1 MSGIQRDLKAVL
13 DSKIGKGKV
22 LLLIGPRQVGKTTLL
37 KNILESV
44 STEKKVQFWNCDE
57 SDVRQFL
64 SEANSAKLKSFVGN
78 SDFIVIDEAQRVK
91 DIGLTIKLLHDSFP
105 NVQLAVTGSS
115 SIDLGFNTNPKN
127 GRVKAL
133 SKACLDRTYLSNSI
147 NEPLTGRKFEYNLF
161 PFSTN
166 ELVNHTSMLE
176 EMRLLK
182 NRLVYGFYPDVVN
195 NPGEEKEIL
204 TNIVNSY
211 LYKDVFEFQ
220 DIRKSSAIEKLVQ
233 ALALQVG
240 SEVSF
245 NELGNL
251 LGIDTVTVQRYVDL
265 LEKAYVIFHIRSYSR
280 NVRNELKKSIKIYF
294 YDNGVRNS
302 VISNFSPVDLRSDI
316 GALWE
321 NFLISER
328 IKNNAYHNKN
338 AKYYFWRTTQKQE
351 IDFIE
356 EVDQNLFAYEF
367 KYNPKKAN
375 SKCPLTFSN
384 NYPNVPFD
392 VITSENYMDFVVNR
406 E

>member
-1 MSGIQRDLKAVL
+1 MNGIERDLKAVL
-13 DSKIGKGKV
+13 ESKIGKGKV

-37 KNILESV
+37 KNILTSI
-44 STEKKVQFWNCDE
+44 SSEKKVQFWNCDE

-115 SIDLGFNTNPKN
+115 S
-127 GRVKAL
+127 
-133 SKACLDRTYLSNSI
+133 LDLSNSI

-166 ELVNHTSMLE
+166 ELVNHTSILE

-220 DIRKSSAIEKLVQ
+220 DIRKSSVIEKLVQ

-265 LEKAYVIFHIRSYSR
+265 LEKAYVIFHIRSFSR

-302 VISNFSPVDLRSDI
+302 VISNFFPVELRSDT

-321 NFLISER
+321 NFLISEK
-328 IKNNAYHNKN
+328 IKNNAYHNKH

-367 KYNPKKAN
+367 KYNPKKVN
-375 SKCPLTFSN
+375 SKCPVTFSN

-392 VITSENYMDFVVNR
+392 VITSENYMDFVVH
-406 E
+406 EE

>member
-13 DSKIGKGKV
+13 NSKIGKGKV

-37 KNILESV
+37 KNMIESV

-115 SIDLGFNTNPKN
+115 S
-127 GRVKAL
+127 
-133 SKACLDRTYLSNSI
+133 LDLSNSI

-161 PFSTN
+161 PFSIN

-176 EMRLLK
+176 EMRQLQ

-220 DIRKSSAIEKLVQ
+220 DIRKSSVIEKLVQ

-251 LGIDTVTVQRYVDL
+251 LGIDTATVQRYVDL
-265 LEKAYVIFHIRSYSR
+265 LEKAYVIFHIRSFSR

-302 VISNFSPVDLRSDI
+302 VISNFSPVELRSDI

-328 IKNNAYHNKN
+328 IKNNAYHNKH

-356 EVDQNLFAYEF
+356 EAEQNLFAYEF
-367 KYNPKKAN
+367 KYNPKKVN
-375 SKCPLTFSN
+375 SKCPVTFSN

-392 VITSENYMDFVVNR
+392 VITSENYMDFVVNK

>member
-1 MSGIQRDLKAVL
+1 MNEIERDLKVVL

-37 KNILESV
+37 KNILTSI
-44 STEKKVQFWNCDE
+44 SSEKKVQFWNCDE

-115 SIDLGFNTNPKN
+115 S
-127 GRVKAL
+127 
-133 SKACLDRTYLSNSI
+133 LDLSNSI

-220 DIRKSSAIEKLVQ
+220 DIRKSSVIEKLVQ

-265 LEKAYVIFHIRSYSR
+265 LEKAYVIFHIRSFSR

-302 VISNFSPVDLRSDI
+302 VISNFSPVELRSDI

-328 IKNNAYHNKN
+328 IKNNTYHNKH

-367 KYNPKKAN
+367 KYNPKKVN
-375 SKCPLTFSN
+375 SKCPVTFSN

-392 VITSENYMDFVVNR
+392 VITSENYMDFVLHCYL
-406 E
+406 

>member
-1 MSGIQRDLKAVL
+1 MNGIERDLKAVL

-37 KNILESV
+37 KNILTSI
-44 STEKKVQFWNCDE
+44 SSEKKVQFWNCDE

-115 SIDLGFNTNPKN
+115 S
-127 GRVKAL
+127 
-133 SKACLDRTYLSNSI
+133 LDLSNSI

-220 DIRKSSAIEKLVQ
+220 DIRKSSVIEKLVQ

-265 LEKAYVIFHIRSYSR
+265 LEKAYVIFHIRSFSR

-302 VISNFSPVDLRSDI
+302 VISNFSPVELRSDI

-328 IKNNAYHNKN
+328 IKNNAYHNKH

-367 KYNPKKAN
+367 KYNPKKVN
-375 SKCPLTFSN
+375 SKCPVTFSN
-384 NYPNVPFD
+384 NYPNVPFE
-392 VITSENYMDFVVNR
+392 VITSENYMDFVVH
-406 E
+406 EE

>member
-1 MSGIQRDLKAVL
+1 MSEIQRDLKAVL

-37 KNILESV
+37 KNILTSV
-44 STEKKVQFWNCDE
+44 SSEKKVQFWNCDE

-78 SDFIVIDEAQRVK
+78 SDFIVIDETQRVK

-105 NVQLAVTGSS
+105 SVQLAVTGSS
-115 SIDLGFNTNPKN
+115 S
-127 GRVKAL
+127 
-133 SKACLDRTYLSNSI
+133 LDLSNSI

-195 NPGEEKEIL
+195 NLGEEKEIL

-220 DIRKSSAIEKLVQ
+220 DIRKSSVIEKLVQ

-302 VISNFSPVDLRSDI
+302 VISNFSPVELRSDI

-328 IKNNAYHNKN
+328 IKNNAYHNKH

-392 VITSENYMDFVVNR
+392 VITSENYMDFVVNK

>member
-1 MSGIQRDLKAVL
+1 MNGIERDLKAVL

-37 KNILESV
+37 KNILTSI
-44 STEKKVQFWNCDE
+44 SSEKKVQFWNCDE

-115 SIDLGFNTNPKN
+115 S
-127 GRVKAL
+127 
-133 SKACLDRTYLSNSI
+133 LDLSNSI

-220 DIRKSSAIEKLVQ
+220 DIRKSSVIEKLVQ

-265 LEKAYVIFHIRSYSR
+265 LEKAYVIFHIRSFSR

-302 VISNFSPVDLRSDI
+302 VISNFSPVELRSDI

-328 IKNNAYHNKN
+328 IKNNTYHNKH

-356 EVDQNLFAYEF
+356 EVDQNLFAYEI
-367 KYNPKKAN
+367 KYNPKKVN
-375 SKCPLTFSN
+375 SKCPVTFSN

-392 VITSENYMDFVVNR
+392 VITSENYMDFVLHK

>member
-1 MSGIQRDLKAVL
+1 MRNISRDLKLIL

-22 LLLIGPRQVGKTTLL
+22 LLLIGPRQVGKTTLFKQMIKSL
-37 KNILESV
+37 AP
-44 STEKKVQFWNCDE
+44 EKKVQFWNCDE

-64 SEANSAKLKSFVGN
+64 SDGNLAKLKSFIGN
-78 SDFIVIDEAQRVK
+78 SDFIIIDEAQRVK
-91 DIGLTIKLLHDSFP
+91 DIGLTIKLIHDNFT

-115 SIDLGFNTNPKN
+115 S
-127 GRVKAL
+127 
-133 SKACLDRTYLSNSI
+133 LDLSNTI

-166 ELVNHTSMLE
+166 ELVLNSTMLE
-176 EMRLLK
+176 EAKQLQ
-182 NRLVYGFYPDVVN
+182 NRLIYGFYPDVVN

-211 LYKDVFEFQ
+211 LYKDIFEFKE
-220 DIRKSSAIEKLVQ
+220 IRKSFVIEKLVQ

-251 LGIDTVTVQRYVDL
+251 LGIDTMTVQRYVNL
-265 LEKAYVIFHIRSYSR
+265 LEKAYVIFHLRSYSK

-294 YDNGVRNS
+294 YDNGVRNA
-302 VISNFSPVDLRSDI
+302 VISNFSPPDLRSDI
-316 GALWE
+316 GNLWE

-328 IKNNAYHNKN
+328 IKNNAYHNIN

-356 EVDQNLFAYEF
+356 ETDGRFFAYEF
-367 KYNPKKAN
+367 KYNPKKTHA
-375 SKCPLTFSN
+375 KCPLTFSN
-384 NYPNVPFD
+384 NYPEIPFS
-392 VITSENYMDFVVNR
+392 VITKENYLDFIT

>member
-1 MSGIQRDLKAVL
+1 MRNISRDLKLIL

-22 LLLIGPRQVGKTTLL
+22 LLLIGPRQVGKTTLFKQMIKSL
-37 KNILESV
+37 AP
-44 STEKKVQFWNCDE
+44 EKKVQFWNCDE

-64 SEANSAKLKSFVGN
+64 SDGNLAKLKSFIGN

-91 DIGLTIKLLHDSFP
+91 DIGLTIKLIHDNFT

-115 SIDLGFNTNPKN
+115 S
-127 GRVKAL
+127 
-133 SKACLDRTYLSNSI
+133 LDLSNTI

-166 ELVNHTSMLE
+166 ELVLNSTMLE
-176 EMRLLK
+176 EAKQLQ
-182 NRLVYGFYPDVVN
+182 NRLIYGFYPDVVN

-211 LYKDVFEFQ
+211 LYKDIFEFKE
-220 DIRKSSAIEKLVQ
+220 IRKSFVIEKLVQ

-251 LGIDTVTVQRYVDL
+251 LGIDTMTVQRYVDL
-265 LEKAYVIFHIRSYSR
+265 LEKAYVIFHLRSYSK

-294 YDNGVRNS
+294 YDNGIRNA
-302 VISNFSPVDLRSDI
+302 VISNFSPPDLRSDI
-316 GALWE
+316 GNLWE

-328 IKNNAYHNKN
+328 IKNNAYHNIN

-356 EVDQNLFAYEF
+356 ETDGRFFAYEF
-367 KYNPKKAN
+367 KYNPKKTHA
-375 SKCPLTFSN
+375 KCPLTFSN
-384 NYPNVPFD
+384 NYSEIPFS
-392 VITSENYMDFVVNR
+392 VITKENYLDFIT

>member
-1 MSGIQRDLKAVL
+1 MSGIQRELKAVL

-37 KNILESV
+37 KNMIESV

-115 SIDLGFNTNPKN
+115 S
-127 GRVKAL
+127 
-133 SKACLDRTYLSNSI
+133 LDLSNSI

-161 PFSTN
+161 PFSIN

-176 EMRLLK
+176 EIRQLQ

-220 DIRKSSAIEKLVQ
+220 DIRKSSVIEKLVQ

-265 LEKAYVIFHIRSYSR
+265 LEKAYVIFHIRSFSR

-302 VISNFSPVDLRSDI
+302 VISNFSPIELRSDI

-328 IKNNAYHNKN
+328 IKNNAYHNKH

-356 EVDQNLFAYEF
+356 EAEQNLFAYEF
-367 KYNPKKAN
+367 KYNPKKVN
-375 SKCPLTFSN
+375 SKCPVTFSN

-392 VITSENYMDFVVNR
+392 VITSENYMDFVVNK

>member
-1 MSGIQRDLKAVL
+1 MNGIERDLKAVL
-13 DSKIGKGKV
+13 ESKIGKGKV

-37 KNILESV
+37 KNILTSI
-44 STEKKVQFWNCDE
+44 SSEKKVQFWNCDE

-115 SIDLGFNTNPKN
+115 S
-127 GRVKAL
+127 
-133 SKACLDRTYLSNSI
+133 LDLSNSI

-220 DIRKSSAIEKLVQ
+220 DIRKSSVIEKLVQ

-265 LEKAYVIFHIRSYSR
+265 LEKAYVIFHIRSFSR

-302 VISNFSPVDLRSDI
+302 VISNFSPVELRSDI

-328 IKNNAYHNKN
+328 IKNNAYHNKH

-367 KYNPKKAN
+367 KYNPKKVN
-375 SKCPLTFSN
+375 SKCPVTFSN

-392 VITSENYMDFVVNR
+392 VITSENYMDFVVH
-406 E
+406 EE

>member
-1 MSGIQRDLKAVL
+1 MNEIERDLKVVL

-37 KNILESV
+37 KNILTSI
-44 STEKKVQFWNCDE
+44 SSEKKVQFWNCDE

-115 SIDLGFNTNPKN
+115 S
-127 GRVKAL
+127 
-133 SKACLDRTYLSNSI
+133 LDLSNSI

-195 NPGEEKEIL
+195 NLGEEKEIL

-220 DIRKSSAIEKLVQ
+220 DIRKSSVIEKLVQ

-265 LEKAYVIFHIRSYSR
+265 LEKAYVIFHIRSFSR

-302 VISNFSPVDLRSDI
+302 VISNFSPVELRSDI

-328 IKNNAYHNKN
+328 IKNNTYHNKH

-367 KYNPKKAN
+367 KYNPKKVN
-375 SKCPLTFSN
+375 SKCPVTFSN

-392 VITSENYMDFVVNR
+392 VITSENYMDFVLHK

>member
-1 MSGIQRDLKAVL
+1 MIIFIKYYNIYAMNGIERDLKAVL

-37 KNILESV
+37 KNILTSI
-44 STEKKVQFWNCDE
+44 SSEKKVQFWNCDE

-115 SIDLGFNTNPKN
+115 S
-127 GRVKAL
+127 
-133 SKACLDRTYLSNSI
+133 LDLSNSI

-220 DIRKSSAIEKLVQ
+220 DIRKSSVIEKLVQ

-265 LEKAYVIFHIRSYSR
+265 LEKSYVIFHIRSFSR

-302 VISNFSPVDLRSDI
+302 VISNFSPVELRSDI

-328 IKNNAYHNKN
+328 IKNNAYHNKH

-356 EVDQNLFAYEF
+356 EVDQNLFAYEI
-367 KYNPKKAN
+367 KYNPKKVN
-375 SKCPLTFSN
+375 SKCPVTFSN

-392 VITSENYMDFVVNR
+392 VITSENYMDFVVH
-406 E
+406 EE

>member
-1 MSGIQRDLKAVL
+1 MK
-13 DSKIGKGKV
+13 
-22 LLLIGPRQVGKTTLL
+22 KTTLL
-37 KNILESV
+37 KNMLESV
-44 STEKKVQFWNCDE
+44 SSEKKVQFWNCDE

-115 SIDLGFNTNPKN
+115 S
-127 GRVKAL
+127 
-133 SKACLDRTYLSNSI
+133 LDLSNSI

-220 DIRKSSAIEKLVQ
+220 DIRKSSVIEKLVQ

-265 LEKAYVIFHIRSYSR
+265 LEKAYVIFHIRSFSR

-302 VISNFSPVDLRSDI
+302 VISNFSPVELRSDI

-328 IKNNAYHNKN
+328 IKNNAYHNKH

-392 VITSENYMDFVVNR
+392 VITSENYMDFVVN
-406 E
+406 EE

>member
-1 MSGIQRDLKAVL
+1 MNGIERDLKAVL

-37 KNILESV
+37 KNILTSI
-44 STEKKVQFWNCDE
+44 SSEKKVQFWNCDE

-115 SIDLGFNTNPKN
+115 S
-127 GRVKAL
+127 
-133 SKACLDRTYLSNSI
+133 LDLSNSI

-220 DIRKSSAIEKLVQ
+220 DIRKSSVIEKLVQ

-265 LEKAYVIFHIRSYSR
+265 LEKSYVIFHIRSFSR

-302 VISNFSPVDLRSDI
+302 VISNFSPVELRSDI

-328 IKNNAYHNKN
+328 IKNNAYHNKY

-356 EVDQNLFAYEF
+356 EVDQNLFAYEI
-367 KYNPKKAN
+367 KYNPKKVN
-375 SKCPLTFSN
+375 SKCPVTFSN

-392 VITSENYMDFVVNR
+392 VITSENYMDFVVHK

>member
-1 MSGIQRDLKAVL
+1 MNRIERDLKAVL
-13 DSKIGKGKV
+13 ESKIGKGKV

-37 KNILESV
+37 KNILTSI
-44 STEKKVQFWNCDE
+44 SSEKKVQFWNCDE

-115 SIDLGFNTNPKN
+115 S
-127 GRVKAL
+127 
-133 SKACLDRTYLSNSI
+133 LDLSNSI

-220 DIRKSSAIEKLVQ
+220 DIRKSSVIEKLVQ

-265 LEKAYVIFHIRSYSR
+265 LEKAYVIFHIRSFSR

-302 VISNFSPVDLRSDI
+302 VISNFSPVELRSDI

-328 IKNNAYHNKN
+328 IKNNAYHNKH

-356 EVDQNLFAYEF
+356 EVEQNLFAYEF
-367 KYNPKKAN
+367 KYNPKKVN
-375 SKCPLTFSN
+375 SKCPVTFSN

-392 VITSENYMDFVVNR
+392 VITSENYMDFVVNK

>member
-1 MSGIQRDLKAVL
+1 MNGIERDLKAVL
-13 DSKIGKGKV
+13 ESKIGKGKV

-37 KNILESV
+37 KNILTSI
-44 STEKKVQFWNCDE
+44 SSEKKVQFWNCDE
-57 SDVRQFL
+57 SDVRQLL

-115 SIDLGFNTNPKN
+115 S
-127 GRVKAL
+127 
-133 SKACLDRTYLSNSI
+133 LDLSNSI

-204 TNIVNSY
+204 TNIANSY
-211 LYKDVFEFQ
+211 LYKDLFEFQ
-220 DIRKSSAIEKLVQ
+220 DIRKSSVIEKLVQ

-265 LEKAYVIFHIRSYSR
+265 LEKAHRNNWFSVIFLSETQHQVHHSDPTDFISLKQCIGDGFKFLDAYIDGMTLDISFNMLLQLKQEEQYGESYSP
-280 NVRNELKKSIKIYF
+280 NLIKAREQIL
-294 YDNGVRNS
+294 DWSNS
-302 VISNFSPVDLRSDI
+302 NTY
-316 GALWE
+316 
-321 NFLISER
+321 
-328 IKNNAYHNKN
+328 K
-338 AKYYFWRTTQKQE
+338 
-351 IDFIE
+351 
-356 EVDQNLFAYEF
+356 
-367 KYNPKKAN
+367 
-375 SKCPLTFSN
+375 
-384 NYPNVPFD
+384 
-392 VITSENYMDFVVNR
+392 
-406 E
+406 

>member
-1 MSGIQRDLKAVL
+1 MNEIERDLKVVL

-37 KNILESV
+37 KNILTSI
-44 STEKKVQFWNCDE
+44 SSEKKVQFWNCDE

-115 SIDLGFNTNPKN
+115 S
-127 GRVKAL
+127 
-133 SKACLDRTYLSNSI
+133 LDLSNSI

-166 ELVNHTSMLE
+166 ELVSHTSMLE

-220 DIRKSSAIEKLVQ
+220 DIRKSSLIEKLVQ

-265 LEKAYVIFHIRSYSR
+265 LEKAYVIFHIRSFSR

-302 VISNFSPVDLRSDI
+302 VISNFSPVELRSDI

-328 IKNNAYHNKN
+328 IKNNTYHNKH

-367 KYNPKKAN
+367 KYNPKKVN
-375 SKCPLTFSN
+375 SKCPVTFSN

-392 VITSENYMDFVVNR
+392 VITSENYMDFVLHK

>member
-1 MSGIQRDLKAVL
+1 MSEIQRDLRAVL

-37 KNILESV
+37 KNILNSV
-44 STEKKVQFWNCDE
+44 SSEKKVQFWNCDE

-115 SIDLGFNTNPKN
+115 S
-127 GRVKAL
+127 
-133 SKACLDRTYLSNSI
+133 LDLSNSI

-182 NRLVYGFYPDVVN
+182 NRLVYGFYPDIVN

-220 DIRKSSAIEKLVQ
+220 DIRKSSVIEKLVQ

-265 LEKAYVIFHIRSYSR
+265 LEKAYVVFHIRSYSR

-302 VISNFSPVDLRSDI
+302 VISNFSPVEIRSDI

-356 EVDQNLFAYEF
+356 EVEQNLFAYEF

-384 NYPNVPFD
+384 NYPNIPFD
-392 VITSENYMDFVVNR
+392 VITSENYMDFVR
-406 E
+406 KK

>member
-1 MSGIQRDLKAVL
+1 MNEIERDLKVVL

-37 KNILESV
+37 KNILTSI
-44 STEKKVQFWNCDE
+44 SSEKKVQFWNCDE

-115 SIDLGFNTNPKN
+115 S
-127 GRVKAL
+127 
-133 SKACLDRTYLSNSI
+133 LDLSNSI

-220 DIRKSSAIEKLVQ
+220 DIRKSSVIEKLVQ

-265 LEKAYVIFHIRSYSR
+265 LEKAYVIFHIRSFSR

-302 VISNFSPVDLRSDI
+302 VISNFSPVELRSDI

-328 IKNNAYHNKN
+328 IKNNAYHNKH

-367 KYNPKKAN
+367 KYNPKKVN
-375 SKCPLTFSN
+375 SKCPVTFSN

-392 VITSENYMDFVVNR
+392 VITSENYMDFVVH
-406 E
+406 EE

>member
-1 MSGIQRDLKAVL
+1 MLIIFNKYYIIYAMNGIERDLKAVL
-13 DSKIGKGKV
+13 DSKMGKGKV

-37 KNILESV
+37 KNMLESV
-44 STEKKVQFWNCDE
+44 SSEKKVQFWNCDE

-115 SIDLGFNTNPKN
+115 S
-127 GRVKAL
+127 
-133 SKACLDRTYLSNSI
+133 LDLSNSI

-220 DIRKSSAIEKLVQ
+220 DIRKSSVIEKLVQ

-265 LEKAYVIFHIRSYSR
+265 LEKAYVIFHIRSFSR

-302 VISNFSPVDLRSDI
+302 VISNFSPVELRSDI

-328 IKNNAYHNKN
+328 IKNNAYHNKS

-392 VITSENYMDFVVNR
+392 VITSENYMDFVVN
-406 E
+406 EE

>member
-1 MSGIQRDLKAVL
+1 MIIFIKYYNIYAMNEIERDLKVVL

-37 KNILESV
+37 KNILTSI
-44 STEKKVQFWNCDE
+44 SSEKKVQFWNCDE

-115 SIDLGFNTNPKN
+115 S
-127 GRVKAL
+127 
-133 SKACLDRTYLSNSI
+133 LDLSNSI

-220 DIRKSSAIEKLVQ
+220 DIRKSSVIEKLVQ

-265 LEKAYVIFHIRSYSR
+265 LEKAYVIFHIRSFSR

-302 VISNFSPVDLRSDI
+302 VISNFSPVELRSDI

-328 IKNNAYHNKN
+328 IKNNAYHNKH

-367 KYNPKKAN
+367 KYNPKKVN
-375 SKCPLTFSN
+375 SKCPVTFSN

-392 VITSENYMDFVVNR
+392 VITSENYMDFVVH
-406 E
+406 EE

>member
-1 MSGIQRDLKAVL
+1 MLIIFIKYYNIYTMNGIERDLKAVL
-13 DSKIGKGKV
+13 ESKIGKGKV

-37 KNILESV
+37 KNILTSV
-44 STEKKVQFWNCDE
+44 SSEKKVQFWNCDE

-105 NVQLAVTGSS
+105 SVQLAVTGSS
-115 SIDLGFNTNPKN
+115 S
-127 GRVKAL
+127 
-133 SKACLDRTYLSNSI
+133 LDLSNSI

-220 DIRKSSAIEKLVQ
+220 DIRKSSVIEKLVQ

-265 LEKAYVIFHIRSYSR
+265 LEKAYVIFHIRSFSR

-302 VISNFSPVDLRSDI
+302 VISNFSPVELRSDI

-392 VITSENYMDFVVNR
+392 VITSENYMDFVVNK

>member
-1 MSGIQRDLKAVL
+1 MIIFIKYYNIYAMNEIERDLKVVL

-37 KNILESV
+37 KNILTSI
-44 STEKKVQFWNCDE
+44 SSEKKVQFWNCDE

-115 SIDLGFNTNPKN
+115 S
-127 GRVKAL
+127 
-133 SKACLDRTYLSNSI
+133 LDLSNSI

-176 EMRLLK
+176 EMRLLN

-220 DIRKSSAIEKLVQ
+220 DIRKSSVIEKLVQ

-265 LEKAYVIFHIRSYSR
+265 LEKAYVIFHIRSFSR

-302 VISNFSPVDLRSDI
+302 VISNFSPVELRSDI

-328 IKNNAYHNKN
+328 IKNNAYHNKH

-367 KYNPKKAN
+367 KYNPKKVN
-375 SKCPLTFSN
+375 SKCPVTFSN

-392 VITSENYMDFVVNR
+392 VITSENYMDFVLHK

>member
-1 MSGIQRDLKAVL
+1 MIIFKNCYNIYAMNGIERDLKAVL

-37 KNILESV
+37 KNILTSI
-44 STEKKVQFWNCDE
+44 SSEKKVQFWNCDE

-115 SIDLGFNTNPKN
+115 S
-127 GRVKAL
+127 
-133 SKACLDRTYLSNSI
+133 LDLSNSI

-220 DIRKSSAIEKLVQ
+220 DIRKSSVIEKLIQ

-265 LEKAYVIFHIRSYSR
+265 LEKAYVIFHIRSFSR

-302 VISNFSPVDLRSDI
+302 VISNFSPVELRSDI

-328 IKNNAYHNKN
+328 IKNNAYHNKH

-367 KYNPKKAN
+367 KYYPKKVN
-375 SKCPLTFSN
+375 SKCPVTFSN

-392 VITSENYMDFVVNR
+392 VITSENYMDFVVH
-406 E
+406 EE

>member
-1 MSGIQRDLKAVL
+1 MIIFIKYYNIYAMNGIERDLKAVL

-37 KNILESV
+37 KNILTSI
-44 STEKKVQFWNCDE
+44 SSEKKVQFWNCDE

-115 SIDLGFNTNPKN
+115 S
-127 GRVKAL
+127 
-133 SKACLDRTYLSNSI
+133 LDLSNSI

-220 DIRKSSAIEKLVQ
+220 DIRKSSVIEKLVQ

-265 LEKAYVIFHIRSYSR
+265 LEKAYVIFHIRSFSR

-302 VISNFSPVDLRSDI
+302 VISNFSPVELRSDI

-328 IKNNAYHNKN
+328 IKNNTYHNKH

-367 KYNPKKAN
+367 KYNPKKVN
-375 SKCPLTFSN
+375 SKCPVTFSN

-392 VITSENYMDFVVNR
+392 VITSENYMDFVLHK

>member
-1 MSGIQRDLKAVL
+1 MIIFIKYYNIFDMNGIERDLKAVL
-13 DSKIGKGKV
+13 ESKIGKGKV

-37 KNILESV
+37 KNILTSI
-44 STEKKVQFWNCDE
+44 SSEKKVQFWNCDE

-115 SIDLGFNTNPKN
+115 S
-127 GRVKAL
+127 
-133 SKACLDRTYLSNSI
+133 LDLSNSI

-211 LYKDVFEFQ
+211 LYKDLFEFQ
-220 DIRKSSAIEKLVQ
+220 DIRKSSVIEKLVQ

-265 LEKAYVIFHIRSYSR
+265 LEKAYVIFHIRSFSR

-302 VISNFSPVDLRSDI
+302 VISNFSPVELRSDI

-328 IKNNAYHNKN
+328 IKNNAYHNKH

-367 KYNPKKAN
+367 KYNPKKVN
-375 SKCPLTFSN
+375 SKCPVTFSN

-392 VITSENYMDFVVNR
+392 VITSENYMDFVLHK

>member
-1 MSGIQRDLKAVL
+1 MNEIERDLKVVL

-37 KNILESV
+37 KNILTSI
-44 STEKKVQFWNCDE
+44 SSEKKVQFWNCDE
-57 SDVRQFL
+57 SDARQFL

-91 DIGLTIKLLHDSFP
+91 DVGLTIKLLHDSFP

-115 SIDLGFNTNPKN
+115 S
-127 GRVKAL
+127 
-133 SKACLDRTYLSNSI
+133 LDLSNSI

-204 TNIVNSY
+204 TNIANSY

-220 DIRKSSAIEKLVQ
+220 DIRKSSVIEKLVQ

-265 LEKAYVIFHIRSYSR
+265 LEKAYVIFHIRSFSR

-302 VISNFSPVDLRSDI
+302 VISNFSPVELRSDI

-328 IKNNAYHNKN
+328 IKNNTYHNKH

-367 KYNPKKAN
+367 KYNPKKVN
-375 SKCPLTFSN
+375 SKCPVTFSN

-392 VITSENYMDFVVNR
+392 VITSENYMDFVLHK

>member
-1 MSGIQRDLKAVL
+1 MSEIQRDLRAVL

-37 KNILESV
+37 KNILNSV
-44 STEKKVQFWNCDE
+44 SSEKKVQFWNCDE

-115 SIDLGFNTNPKN
+115 S
-127 GRVKAL
+127 
-133 SKACLDRTYLSNSI
+133 LDLSNSI

-220 DIRKSSAIEKLVQ
+220 DIRKSSVIEKLVQ

-265 LEKAYVIFHIRSYSR
+265 LEKAYVVVHIRSYSR

-302 VISNFSPVDLRSDI
+302 VISNFSPVEIRSDI
-316 GALWE
+316 GSLWE

-356 EVDQNLFAYEF
+356 EVEQNLFAYEF

-392 VITSENYMDFVVNR
+392 VITSENYMDFVR
-406 E
+406 KK

>member
-1 MSGIQRDLKAVL
+1 MIIFIKYYNIYAMNEIERDLKVVL

-37 KNILESV
+37 KNILTSI
-44 STEKKVQFWNCDE
+44 SSEKKVQFWNCDE

-115 SIDLGFNTNPKN
+115 S
-127 GRVKAL
+127 
-133 SKACLDRTYLSNSI
+133 LDLSNSI

-220 DIRKSSAIEKLVQ
+220 DIRKSSVIEKLVQ

-265 LEKAYVIFHIRSYSR
+265 LEKSYVIFHIRSFSR

-302 VISNFSPVDLRSDI
+302 VISNFSPVELRSDI
-316 GALWE
+316 GALWK

-328 IKNNAYHNKN
+328 IKNNTYHNKH

-367 KYNPKKAN
+367 KYNPKKVN
-375 SKCPLTFSN
+375 SKCPVTFSN

-392 VITSENYMDFVVNR
+392 VITSENYMDFVVH
-406 E
+406 EE